1 MSSNAHTFSSSRPSQ
16 SGIMH
21 KYLDKALK
29 AIMKSQRVQLPN
41 YDLPMR
47 LRPWFL
53 VFTVVIMILFAFLGF
68 TDATRSLPLNDKF
81 LHFTCLCLAT
91 GVFYF
96 IFDVE
101 EDARRIWF
109 WRHSGLIF
117 TAITCFFF
125 GGFVSE
131 VVQSQLAN
139 QEFDFG
145 DVVANMLGSAIG
157 LYASYQLE
165 KRYRIRREVR
175 IVYSCIRGVFSQQ
188 GPQIARLYRPL
199 DTGDLSEDY
208 SDDEMST
215 GTQLLPLFN
224 SHHPPNSSNSRSS
237 KPQIFKSNRLGDVW
251 DEREDLFGIGDDDNN
266 SEDGHDIPPPSRHV
280 HQHSQASPPPK
291 IIITGS

>member
-1 MSSNAHTFSSSRPSQ
+1 MTSNVCTSSSSRPSQ
-16 SGIMH
+16 SRIMR
-21 KYLDKALK
+21 KYLNQASK
-29 AIMKSQRVQLPN
+29 AIMKSRRVQLPN

-53 VFTVVIMILFAFLGF
+53 MFTVVIMILLAFLGF

-81 LHFTCLCLAT
+81 MHFTCLCLAT

-109 WRHSGLIF
+109 WRHFGLIF

-131 VVQSQLAN
+131 VVQSQLPHK
-139 QEFDFG
+139 EFDFG
-145 DVVANMLGSAIG
+145 DVVANLLGSTIG

-165 KRYRIRREVR
+165 KRYRTRRE
-175 IVYSCIRGVFSQQ
+175 
-188 GPQIARLYRPL
+188 IARLYRPL
-199 DTGDLSEDY
+199 DTEDLSEDY
-208 SDDEMST
+208 SDDEMPA
-215 GTQLLPLFN
+215 GTQLLPLFS
-224 SHHPPNSSNSRSS
+224 SHGRPNSNKSS
-237 KPQIFKSNRLGDVW
+237 SSEPQIFKGNRLGDVW

-266 SEDGHDIPPPSRHV
+266 SEDGHDTPRPSR
-280 HQHSQASPPPK
+280 QAYQPSQSSLPPK